1 VSIGSISTGDFD
13 RGYNPGAVSP
23 AVRPS
28 HPIPRQELTDP
39 NEPIP
44 FGDFLLG
51 RNRVER
57 EAEVDSLRLLD
68 RLGCTCRPNQT
79 PDTSK
84 ASSNMPNLM
93 PKIGEVLPV
102 KPEPKVQEVVRKQ
115 VLERQV
121 MTGRIMD
128 VVM

>member
-1 VSIGSISTGDFD
+1 M
-13 RGYNPGAVSP
+13 
-23 AVRPS
+23 
-28 HPIPRQELTDP
+28 PRQELTDP

-51 RNRVER
+51 RNRVDR
-57 EAEVDSLRLLD
+57 EAEVGSLRLLD
-68 RLGCTCRPNQT
+68 RLGRPGRPIGT

-84 ASSNMPNLM
+84 ASSNL
-93 PKIGEVLPV
+93 PKLLPKVGEVLPV

-121 MTGRIMD
+121 MTGRIID

>member
-1 VSIGSISTGDFD
+1 VSIASIPSGDFD

-28 HPIPRQELTDP
+28 RPAPRQQDADP
-39 NEPIP
+39 NEPIS

-51 RNRVER
+51 RNLVDR

-68 RLGCTCRPNQT
+68 RLGCVCHSIRPV
-79 PDTSK
+79 DSSH
-84 ASSNMPNLM
+84 ASSNMPKLL
-93 PKIGEVLPV
+93 PKVGEVLPV
-102 KPEPKVQEVVRKQ
+102 KPEPKVQDVVRRQ

>member
-1 VSIGSISTGDFD
+1 M
-13 RGYNPGAVSP
+13 
-23 AVRPS
+23 
-28 HPIPRQELTDP
+28 PRQELADP

-51 RNRVER
+51 RNRVDR
-57 EAEVDSLRLLD
+57 EAEVDSLRLFDL
-68 RLGCTCRPNQT
+68 LGRPGRPIRT

-84 ASSNMPNLM
+84 ASSDMPKLM
-93 PKIGEVLPV
+93 PKLGEVLPV

-121 MTGRIMD
+121 MTGQIID